1 MVIEMQGVTKRYGSV
16 QALDGV
22 DLRVEQGEVV
32 AVLGPNGA
40 GKTTAIAVMLG
51 LTRPSGGRVA
61 CFGGDPTRF
70 AARSRVGVMLQESGV
85 PNSLRVAEVVGLFQ
99 RYYPYTL
106 PLADI
111 LARADLASKRDA
123 LVSTLSGGQRQR
135 LYFALAIA
143 GDPDLVFLDEP
154 TVGMDVNARRAFWEQ
169 VEGFAALGKTVLFCT
184 HYLDEADAFAR
195 RVVMLAGGRVI
206 AEGSPRDIKR
216 LVAATSVRF
225 RSDVTLER
233 LQRLPQVQRATL
245 EEGVLT
251 VATNEPEALL
261 QRLFAEGVALH
272 DLRVLDADLEAAFVH
287 LTNGAEGASERPAAA
302 AVKGV
307 EA

>member
-16 QALDGV
+16 QALDGI
-22 DLRVEQGEVV
+22 DLTVEQGEVV

-51 LTRPSGGRVA
+51 LSRPSGGRVA

-85 PNSLRVAEVVGLFQ
+85 PNSLRVAEVVGLFR

-111 LARADLASKRDA
+111 LARADLTFKRDA

-143 GDPDLVFLDEP
+143 GDPDLLFLDEP

-184 HYLDEADAFAR
+184 HYLDEADAFAQ
-195 RVVMLAGGRVI
+195 RVVMLADGRVI

-225 RSDVTLER
+225 RSDVGLER
-233 LQRLPQVQRATL
+233 VASLPQAQRVAF
-245 EEGVLT
+245 EEGVIT

-272 DLRVLDADLEAAFVH
+272 DLRVLDADLAAAFVH
-287 LTNGAEGASERPAAA
+287 LTNGAGGFAGGAAA
-302 AVKGV
+302 AKAKGV